1 LLLFLIVHN
10 KLCCFSL
17 HSLFSKLGLSL
28 LDTLCNCKYSHMM
41 VLNITYKYRGDD
53 IQLLVFLF
61 YIASDASVLCF

>member
-1 LLLFLIVHN
+1 
-10 KLCCFSL
+10 
-17 HSLFSKLGLSL
+17 
-28 LDTLCNCKYSHMM
+28 MM